1 MGKKARRNGKK
12 GGKKAGL
19 EKPYRLQLH
28 YRMGRMDGWEANASG
43 KAVWRSSNLTSY
55 WGFGVNLQ
63 YECRHHTVLPSTDW
77 LRCGSVNWWG

>member
-1 MGKKARRNGKK
+1 MGRRKE
-12 GGKKAGL
+12 KKAGL

-28 YRMGRMDGWEANASG
+28 YRMGRMDAYASG

-63 YECRHHTVLPSTDW
+63 YECRHRMVLRSTDW
-77 LRCGSVNWWG
+77 LRAAVA